1 MKKFLNALFHGIEI
15 IIAIFLAV
23 MIAMLF
29 MNVILRLF
37 GKGFAWSEEI
47 ARFAFIYL
55 VYLGSIVA
63 ARENR
68 HLLIDSVLLRIP
80 KYAQKI
86 LYALIQVCIIWL
98 MWILTSGAW
107 GLAYQNRAD
116 RWVATHIPM
125 VMIHG
130 IGVVLGVAV
139 IIISL
144 VNLFRLIV
152 LKESVKVLVAST
164 DDPTDD
170 EATAETTK
178 EFA

>member
-1 MKKFLNALFHGIEI
+1 MKKFLNALFRGVEI
-15 IIAIFLAV
+15 LIAFFLAV
-23 MIAMLF
+23 MIIMLF
-29 MNVILRLF
+29 MNVVLRQF

-55 VYLGSIVA
+55 VYLGAIGA

-68 HLLIDSVLLRIP
+68 HLLIDSILLRIP
-80 KYAQKI
+80 PFAQKI

-116 RWVATHIPM
+116 RWVATHIPI
-125 VMIHG
+125 VFIHG
-130 IGVVLGVAV
+130 IGVVTGGAI

-144 VNLFRLIV
+144 ANLFRLVV
-152 LKESVKVLVAST
+152 LKEPVKALVSSP
-164 DDPTDD
+164 DDPSNNDP
-170 EATAETTK
+170 AAQTK
-178 EFA
+178 EVG

>member
-1 MKKFLNALFHGIEI
+1 MKKFLNALFRGIEVL
-15 IIAIFLAV
+15 IALFLAL
-23 MIAMLF
+23 MIVMLF
-29 MNVILRLF
+29 MNVVLRQF

-55 VYLGSIVA
+55 VYLGAIGA

-80 KYAQKI
+80 IQAQKV
-86 LYALIQVCIIWL
+86 LYALIQICIIWL
-98 MWILTSGAW
+98 MWILVSGAW

-116 RWVATHIPM
+116 RWVATHIPI

-130 IGVVLGVAV
+130 IGAITGGAI

-144 VNLFRLIV
+144 ANLFRLIV
-152 LKESVKVLVAST
+152 LKEPVKALIASP
-164 DDPTDD
+164 DDPGSDP
-170 EATAETTK
+170 AIQTK
-178 EFA
+178 EVG